1 MITQIYSIQSVEEA
15 LACVDAGADRIGL
28 LVGKKDGE
36 FPCAVTEEEAE
47 KIFQAIGNSAV
58 KVLISVLDNET
69 AILEQT
75 RRLMPDVL
83 HLCANFTGNRQFREK
98 LKECTPNVLLMEA
111 VGIDTD
117 YSAVDEAKEKAEYAD
132 ILILDSISKVVPGVG
147 AAGVTHDWNI
157 DKRIVE
163 SVKIP
168 VILAGGLGPDN
179 VEEAILKV
187 HPFGVDSL
195 TKTSVKKNGKLIG
208 KDIEKVRE
216 FCERAKN
223 TGMYGKMQ

>member
-1 MITQIYSIQSVEEA
+1 MITQIYSIQSEEEA
-15 LACVDAGADRIGL
+15 LACIKAGADRIGL
-28 LVGKKDGE
+28 LVGEKDGE
-36 FPCAVTEEEAE
+36 YPCAVTEEEAG
-47 KIFQAIGNSAV
+47 KIFRTVDSQAV
-58 KVLISVLDNET
+58 KVLISVLDDQE
-69 AILEQT
+69 AILKQT
-75 RRLMPDVL
+75 ERLLPDVL
-83 HLCANFTGNRQFREK
+83 HLCANFKGSLEFREQLRVRAPK
-98 LKECTPNVLLMEA
+98 VLLMEA

-117 YSAVDEAKEKAEYAD
+117 YKAVIEAKEKAEYAD
-132 ILILDSISKVVPGVG
+132 ILILDSISTVVPGVG

-157 DKRIVE
+157 DKLIVE
-163 SVKIP
+163 TVKVP

-195 TKTSVKKNGKLIG
+195 TKTSIKRDGKLIG

-223 TGMYGKMQ
+223 TGTHGKKQ

>member
-1 MITQIYSIQSVEEA
+1 METQIYSIQSVGEA
-15 LACVDAGADRIGL
+15 LACIEAGADRIGL
-28 LVGKKDGE
+28 LVGEKDGK
-36 FPCAVTEEEAE
+36 FPCAVTEQEAGE
-47 KIFQAIGNSAV
+47 IFEAVGCRAV
-58 KVLISVLDNET
+58 KVLISVLDSQED
-69 AILEQT
+69 ILRQT
-75 RRLMPDVL
+75 KRLKPDVL
-83 HLCANFTGNRQFREK
+83 HLCANFEGSREFREN
-98 LKECTPNVLLMEA
+98 LRQAAPEVLLMEA

-117 YSAVDEAKEKAEYAD
+117 YSAVDEAKQKAQYAD
-132 ILILDSISKVVPGVG
+132 LLILDSISKVVPGVG

-157 DKRIVE
+157 DKQIVE
-163 SVKIP
+163 TVNIP

-195 TKTSVKKNGKLIG
+195 TKTSIKRDGKLIG

-223 TGMYGKMQ
+223 TGIHG